1 MRRVL
6 IIFLVLV
13 LLSAGAIWLAQ
24 EPGDLVVHWRGYE
37 IRTSFVVGAG
47 IIALL
52 AGGLVYLWQMTR
64 RLFRSP
70 RDLYAFIAVRR
81 ERKGYLA
88 LTKGMVA
95 VAAGDARE
103 ARLRAA
109 QAERLLGRP
118 PLTMLLSAQAAQL
131 EGDSEG
137 AKRHFAAMLED
148 KDTSVIGHRGLFIQ
162 AQRAGDPVA
171 ALFHARAAQEEAPR
185 TGWAGDAV
193 FQLETYEGDW
203 DGALKTLDKMV
214 SGGLVP
220 RDKARRRRAVLLT
233 AKAREIVAEARED
246 MSESGKAR
254 RTEALNT
261 VSEAVEM
268 EPAFTPAVTLAARLL
283 GAEGKTRKAT
293 RLIERAWASHPHP
306 ELLDTFLT
314 VHRDESAFERHRHVQ
329 ALAAQNPEHKESRI
343 ALAKGAIGSRDWEAA
358 RAALGHFLEG
368 SAEGEPSVR
377 ICELMAEIEDGQFGN
392 RGRAREWLSRALHAP
407 RDEAWVSD
415 GYVSQ
420 DWLPVCPRT
429 GAFDAFEW
437 KVPQSMIVPVAST
450 PSAAAPLPAERE
462 KTGCEETGSE
472 AETAPA
478 EAVPSEKEP
487 ARPAAV
493 MPQPGAQKKDEA
505 DILPPAPD
513 DPGPGADEED
523 EEAGVKWVRPLGD

>member
-6 IIFLVLV
+6 IIFLVLA

-131 EGDSEG
+131 EGDSED

-148 KDTSVIGHRGLFIQ
+148 KETSVIGHRGLFIQ

-193 FQLETYEGDW
+193 FQLETFEGDW

-233 AKAREIVAEARED
+233 AKAHEIVAEARED

-261 VSEAVEM
+261 VSQAVEM
-268 EPAFTPAVTLAARLL
+268 EPAFAPGVALAARLYA
-283 GAEGKTRKAT
+283 GDGKARKAA
-293 RLIERAWASHPHP
+293 RLIERAWTFSPHP
-306 ELLDTFLT
+306 ELFETFLT
-314 VHRDESAFERHRHVQ
+314 VHRDESAFERQRHIQ

-343 ALAKGAIGSRDWEAA
+343 ALAKGAIGARDWEAA
-358 RAALGHFLEG
+358 RAALGHFLES

-392 RGRAREWLSRALHAP
+392 RGRARDWLSRALHAP

-415 GYVSQ
+415 GYVSP

-437 KVPQSMIVPVAST
+437 KVPQSMIVPVAAA
-450 PSAAAPLPAERE
+450 PSAPSASVPLPESRE
-462 KTGCEETGSE
+462 EPDGK
-472 AETAPA
+472 AETAPI
-478 EAVPSEKEP
+478 EKEP
-487 ARPAAV
+487 ARSAAAV
-493 MPQPGAQKKDEA
+493 QPAPQKKDEA
-505 DILPPAPD
+505 EVLPPTPD
-513 DPGPGADEED
+513 DPGPGADEDD
-523 EEAGVKWVRPLGD
+523 EGGAVKWVRPLGD

>member
-6 IIFLVLV
+6 IIFLVLA

-131 EGDSEG
+131 EGDSED
-137 AKRHFAAMLED
+137 AKRHFSAMLED

-193 FQLETYEGDW
+193 FQLETFEGDW

-233 AKAREIVAEARED
+233 AKAREIVAEAGED

-254 RTEALNT
+254 RAEALNT
-261 VSEAVEM
+261 VSQAVEM
-268 EPAFTPAVTLAARLL
+268 EPAFAPGVALAARLYA
-283 GAEGKTRKAT
+283 GDGKARKAA
-293 RLIERAWASHPHP
+293 RLIERAWAFSPHP
-306 ELLDTFLT
+306 ELFETFLT
-314 VHRDESAFERHRHVQ
+314 VHRDESAFERQRHIQ

-343 ALAKGAIGSRDWEAA
+343 ALAKGAIGARDWEAA
-358 RAALGHFLEG
+358 RAALGHFLES

-392 RGRAREWLSRALHAP
+392 RGRARDWLSRALHAP

-415 GYVSQ
+415 GYVSP

-437 KVPQSMIVPVAST
+437 KVPQSMILPVAATS
-450 PSAAAPLPAERE
+450 SASAPLPAEP
-462 KTGCEETGSE
+462 EEAGGE
-472 AETAPA
+472 AETAPI
-478 EAVPSEKEP
+478 EKEP
-487 ARPAAV
+487 ARPAAPV
-493 MPQPGAQKKDEA
+493 PQPEAEKKDEVEV
-505 DILPPAPD
+505 LPPTPD
-513 DPGPGADEED
+513 DPGPGADEDD
-523 EEAGVKWVRPLGD
+523 EGAGVKWVRPLGD

>member
-1 MRRVL
+1 MNDAAKARFEAEV
-6 IIFLVLV
+6 
-13 LLSAGAIWLAQ
+13 A
-24 EPGDLVVHWRGYE
+24 
-37 IRTSFVVGAG
+37 
-47 IIALL
+47 
-52 AGGLVYLWQMTR
+52 
-64 RLFRSP
+64 
-70 RDLYAFIAVRR
+70 R
-81 ERKGYLA
+81 E
-88 LTKGMVA
+88 VA
-95 VAAGDARE
+95 VDVVDDMDRQMG
-103 ARLRAA
+103 
-109 QAERLLGRP
+109 
-118 PLTMLLSAQAAQL
+118 
-131 EGDSEG
+131 SED
-137 AKRHFAAMLED
+137 FAAMLED

-293 RLIERAWASHPHP
+293 RLIERAWAFHPHP

-429 GAFDAFEW
+429 GTFDAFEW
-437 KVPQSMIVPVAST
+437 KVPQSMIVPVASA

-462 KTGCEETGSE
+462 KTGREETGSE

-478 EAVPSEKEP
+478 EAVPRPEHSRRGHALARFVAP
-487 ARPAAV
+487 ASPVGGARFGLHSPALLYRHPTPSHRPTL
-493 MPQPGAQKKDEA
+493 PGATGCCRRS
-505 DILPPAPD
+505 L
-513 DPGPGADEED
+513 PGARHR
-523 EEAGVKWVRPLGD
+523 GHPRLLQQVRQVRCRLRSASQPVPPEHRPWQL